1 MSALATE
8 DKELLKLKINEIF
21 YSVQGETT
29 FAGLPTLFIR
39 LTGCPLR
46 CGYCDTSYAF
56 HMGKM
61 MTISDILAEAK
72 MYKPQ
77 YITVSGGEPLAQ
89 KNVFYLL
96 TMLCDKYKGVSLE
109 TSGALDISKVD
120 SRVVKI
126 LDVKTPGSQEE
137 AKNRLENLEYL
148 LPHDQLKF
156 VICNE
161 DDFKWSLDFLTKHKL
176 NNHPTILFSP
186 SYHDMSLKELAELII
201 SHNAPVRL
209 QSQLHKIIWGD
220 VPGK

>member
-1 MSALATE
+1 MSALATA
-8 DKELLKLKINEIF
+8 DKQLLKLKINEIF

-56 HMGKM
+56 HVGKM
-61 MTISDILAEAK
+61 MTIADVLAEAAT
-72 MYKPQ
+72 YKPQ

-89 KNVFYLL
+89 QNALPLL
-96 TMLCDKYKGVSLE
+96 ELLCDKYKGVSLE
-109 TSGALDISKVD
+109 TSGAIDIEPVD
-120 SRVVKI
+120 KRVIKI
-126 LDVKTPGSQEE
+126 VDMKTPGSQMEP
-137 AKNRLENLEYL
+137 KNKLTNLEHL

-161 DDFKWSLDFLTKHKL
+161 NDFKWSLDFLARHKL
-176 NNHPTILFSP
+176 QNHPNILFSP

-201 SHNAPVRL
+201 SYNAPVRL
-209 QSQLHKIIWGD
+209 QAQLHKIIWGD
-220 VPGK
+220 IPGK